1 MSTTAP
7 APGSI
12 PAARAR
18 AAQRRARRRRP
29 AAHPTA
35 CRSAATAVRSRLLR
49 LGRPLCQVFRRRG
62 DDAER
67 YALRQ
72 RGASDTGQLA
82 RVARP
87 LDQQEVELAVQCVI
101 WPLAAEQKRTTRSGS
116 VAAISRPSSRS
127 SFSRSG
133 WPLGRPHGC
142 GSPSSSAS
150 LIPRPSSAPTE
161 SPLRFRWRAST
172 RCLLPRPVGHRAPAR
187 PQQVE
192 ALRQVA
198 ATMVRQVGHEAGD
211 PFGVEGGRVGAQ
223 PGFRRRGSR
232 VRAAARVARGPDG
245 ADGRATQAMTI
256 SARSP

>member
-29 AAHPTA
+29 VAHPTG

-49 LGRPLCQVFRRRG
+49 LSGLSAKCSGVAAMTPSDTPCG
-62 DDAER
+62 N
-67 YALRQ
+67 ALRPTL
-72 RGASDTGQLA
+72 ASPRALHALLISTKSSSLSS
-82 RVARP
+82 
-87 LDQQEVELAVQCVI
+87 VI

-133 WPLGRPHGC
+133 WPLGRPHGR

-172 RCLLPRPVGHRAPAR
+172 RSLLPRPVGHGAPAR

-192 ALRQVA
+192 ALREVA
-198 ATMVRQVGHEAGD
+198 ATEVGQVGHEAGD

-232 VRAAARVARGPDG
+232 VRAAARVARGPEG
-245 ADGRATQAMTI
+245 ADGRATQAMAI